1 MTPLADV
8 VDWDALLEVVWSASL
23 AGLGVTIAFGFGI
36 VGISRAYDFSRDGH
50 TGWAAAFGALGVV
63 GLATVAAAVI
73 FGITVMVH
81 D

>member
-1 MTPLADV
+1 MLADV

-23 AGLGVTIAFGFGI
+23 AGLGVTLAFGFAI
-36 VGISRAYDFSRDGH
+36 VGISRAYDFSRDGNIA
-50 TGWAAAFGALGVV
+50 WAAAFAVLGVV

-73 FGITVMVH
+73 LGITVMVH

>member
-1 MTPLADV
+1 MLVADV
-8 VDWDALLEVVWSASL
+8 VDWEALLEVVWSASL
-23 AGLGVTIAFGFGI
+23 AGLGVTVAFGFAI
-36 VGISRAYDFSRDGH
+36 VGISRAYDFSRDGNM
-50 TGWAAAFGALGVV
+50 TWAAAFGVLGFV